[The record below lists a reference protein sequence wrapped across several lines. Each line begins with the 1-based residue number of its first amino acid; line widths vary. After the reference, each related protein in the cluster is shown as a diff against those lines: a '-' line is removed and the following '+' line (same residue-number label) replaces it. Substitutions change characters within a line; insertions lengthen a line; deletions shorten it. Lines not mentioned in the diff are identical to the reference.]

1 MPQESSPTG
10 YSEETRETIKIPTY
24 EEAVKDPKIQK
35 TFTDASTKYMSKAP
49 QIVLKAVEQLSLP
62 SNAKEILVDPNKAR
76 EISNF
81 VVGNDRSAFDTVIGE
96 ILPRQQKE
104 SLYVSMAAPLRSIIQ
119 EHLKKLYPSVHGTD
133 TGKAVLVVG
142 SEIGRKQQEYGDAEA
157 QVNILK
163 GFGET
168 LNGDE
173 RKDML
178 RTALEVGF
186 SAASVF
192 RMESEWKL
200 SREAARKRSR
210 KTPSSDEINIQMV
223 ATEVMREK
231 LDKLR
236 EALDELRAKG
246 EDEERRKK
254 AMEAEKSLG
263 NLVGS
268 RRAGEARKMLSRQGM
283 ESEELVAKTLEEQ
296 LALSRELHSGHL
308 GRVAVL
314 PKTEGPRTA

>member
-1 MPQESSPTG
+1 MPNGPAPTG
-10 YSEETRETIKIPTY
+10 YGEETRETIKVPTY
-24 EEAVKDPKIQK
+24 EEAVQDPKIQK
-35 TFTDASTKYMSKAP
+35 TFTDAGTQYMREAP
-49 QIVLKAVEQLSLP
+49 QIVLRAVEQLSLP
-62 SNAKEILVDPNKAR
+62 SDAKEVLTDPNKAR

-81 VVGNDRSAFDTVIGE
+81 VVGNDRDAFDTIIGK
-96 ILPRQQKE
+96 ILQRQQKE
-104 SLYVSMAAPLRSIIQ
+104 SLYVSMDAPLKSIIQ
-119 EHLKKLYPSVHGTD
+119 EHLKKLYPSVHGTG

-157 QVNILK
+157 QVNTLK

-178 RTALEVGF
+178 RAALEVGF

-192 RMESEWKL
+192 RMESEWNL
-200 SREAARKRSR
+200 SREAARKKSR
-210 KTPSSDEINIQMV
+210 KMPSSDEINIQMV
-223 ATEVMREK
+223 ATQVMREK

-236 EALDELRAKG
+236 EALDELRTKG

-254 AMEAEKSLG
+254 AMEAEKMLG
-263 NLVGS
+263 YLVGN
-268 RRAGEARKMLSRQGM
+268 RRAGEARKMLSRQGA
-283 ESEELVAKTLEEQ
+283 ENDELVAKTLAEQ

-308 GRVAVL
+308 GKVAVL
-314 PKTEGPRTA
+314 PKTEGPR